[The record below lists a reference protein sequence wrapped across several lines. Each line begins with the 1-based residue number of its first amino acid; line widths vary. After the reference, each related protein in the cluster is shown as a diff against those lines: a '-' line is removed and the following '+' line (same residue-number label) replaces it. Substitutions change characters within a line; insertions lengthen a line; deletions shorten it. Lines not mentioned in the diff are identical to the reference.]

1 MSWICNVQPIS
12 KEKSLFQPAF
22 ERNKNLYNPITS
34 NLWNACSFSIWH
46 GLGPSFNPRTA
57 SGSDTRDCNSI
68 YCRWEQTFPPTIL
81 LAEANPPGSSSIQL
95 HGHWQSTQ
103 QGHGDFTAH
112 SNLLSKT
119 SALSETA
126 PCKARS
132 CALLIQYK
140 NTVFSEIVTEAIVI
154 SE

>member
-1 MSWICNVQPIS
+1 MFSQFLKKRAYFNLPL
-12 KEKSLFQPAF
+12 KEIKIF
-22 ERNKNLYNPITS
+22 ITQ
-34 NLWNACSFSIWH
+34 LQVIYETHAAFSILH

-57 SGSDTRDCNSI
+57 SGIDTRDCNSI
-68 YCRWEQTFPPTIL
+68 YCSWEQIFPPTIVP
-81 LAEANPPGSSSIQL
+81 AEANPPGSSSAQL

-126 PCKARS
+126 PRKARS

-140 NTVFSEIVTEAIVI
+140 NTMFSEIVTEAIVI